1 MWEYTHYDELMHY
14 GVQGMRWGVR
24 KRIATTRSGGRK
36 SSGPSHPDYKR
47 AHDKKSVNQMS
58 DGELRER
65 NNRLQMEKQHK
76 ELTKK
81 VSKGKKILS
90 TVLTAA
96 TTAMTIATIYSK
108 VQSFKNSS
116 LVKDASN
123 KAFDKVGDMVVKSI
137 DLSGPWD

>member
-24 KRIATTRSGGRK
+24 KRIATTRSGGK
-36 SSGPSHPDYKR
+36 SSVPSHPDYKR
-47 AHDKKSVNQMS
+47 AHDKKTVNQMS
-58 DGELRER
+58 DNELRER

-81 VSKGKKILS
+81 VSKGKKILNA
-90 TVLTAA
+90 VLATA
-96 TTAMTIATIYSK
+96 TTTMTIESIYNKVSK
-108 VQSFKNSS
+108 FKNSK
-116 LVKDASN
+116 LVKDTSD
-123 KAFDKVGDMVVKSI
+123 KVFDKVGDMVVKSI